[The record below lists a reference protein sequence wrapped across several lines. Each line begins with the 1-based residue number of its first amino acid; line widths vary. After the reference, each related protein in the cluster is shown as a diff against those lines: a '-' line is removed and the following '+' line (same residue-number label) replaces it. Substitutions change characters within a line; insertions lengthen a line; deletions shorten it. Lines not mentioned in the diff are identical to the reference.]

1 MSTETATAVTSS
13 AAAQSADTSSVQGA
27 PVRRSSISLRMT
39 KRSSDITN
47 NTVSQM
53 LPSFISKKFALEV
66 IAGGAGGGIS
76 RTIVAPLERVKVL
89 LQVQELALSK
99 SQVSRPYSGIMDAL
113 VRIPK
118 EQGFLAYWR
127 GNGVNVIRIV
137 PNSAIKF
144 STFDH
149 FKRLTFPGG
158 EDKYKKDYRD
168 FTLRKLACGGL
179 SGVVTIIPIYPLDL
193 ARTRLTA
200 DVRTNRMYKGLF
212 DCLKQTFKNEGF
224 TGLYKGLGISVF
236 GIIPYLVCSCYSSFQ
251 SKFVTISHLY
261 LLIYNIKCLLY
272 AYMYT

>member
-1 MSTETATAVTSS
+1 MSSNPSDPNTPSSQVVTVVTT
-13 AAAQSADTSSVQGA
+13 QDKG
-27 PVRRSSISLRMT
+27 PLRRMSISVRMD
-39 KRSSDITN
+39 KAEKKSN
-47 NTVSQM
+47 NILGMNQ
-53 LPSFISKKFALEV
+53 LPSFISKKFMLEV
-66 IAGGAGGGIS
+66 IAGGAAGAIS
-76 RTIVAPLERVKVL
+76 RTVVAPLERVKVL

-144 STFDH
+144 ATFDH
-149 FKRLTFPGG
+149 FKRLTFPDG
-158 EDKYKKDYRD
+158 EDKYKKDYRE

-179 SGVVTIIPIYPLDL
+179 SGVATIVPIYPLDL

-200 DVRTNRMYKGLF
+200 DVRSKRMYKGLF
-212 DCLKQTFKNEGF
+212 DCLKQTFNNEGF
-224 TGLYKGLGISVF
+224 IGLYKGLGVSVF